1 MFTSDM
7 LSPPPHFETLPFPLS
22 VLDQKDVPPP
32 KGVFKVVL
40 GQPNRPTGPILDKPA
55 RKQVCH

>member
-1 MFTSDM
+1 M